1 MKAQNANR
9 DYLDKLVGIFFLIV
23 LSVCFVL
30 NIGKPISLFIGF
42 ANKTAT
48 EETIG
53 NFETDLAQGFA
64 HKYLFVD
71 MNGLAHKVLL
81 QRTMNDW
88 TMGMGANC
96 LTRLIFRKRGLGQ
109 MQIR

>member
-1 MKAQNANR
+1 M
-9 DYLDKLVGIFFLIV
+9 

-42 ANKTAT
+42 TNKTAT

-71 MNGLAHKVLL
+71 MNGLARKILL
-81 QRTMNDW
+81 QRTMNDVVLLDNGHGSELFDQ
-88 TMGMGANC
+88 TDFSEKGIGANADS
-96 LTRLIFRKRGLGQ
+96 LARFSEWLGA
-109 MQIR
+109 